1 MTANRI
7 MYWLTGLA
15 LVLTASTAQAAT
27 VQTQSTPSGLQI
39 EMQSQLQP
47 LTINQMHGWVISLTD
62 TQGQAVNNA
71 DITVTGGMPEHDH
84 GLATSPRITQQLGD
98 GQYLL
103 QGVRFHMPGLWQ
115 LELLIQVEEITYR
128 AQVELNL

>member
-1 MTANRI
+1 MMAKEIR
-7 MYWLTGLA
+7 YLLTGLA
-15 LVLTASTAQAAT
+15 LALAISPAKAANL
-27 VQTQSTPSGLQI
+27 QTQSTPSGLQI

-47 LTINQMHGWVISLTD
+47 LVINQMHGWVISLTD

-71 DITVTGGMPEHDH
+71 DITVTGGMPAHDH

-103 QGVRFHMPGLWQ
+103 QGVRFHMPGMWQ
-115 LELLIQVEEITYR
+115 LELLIQIEETTYR

>member
-1 MTANRI
+1 MMAKAIRFF
-7 MYWLTGLA
+7 LTGLVLA
-15 LVLTASTAQAAT
+15 LAISPAQAANL
-27 VQTQSTPSGLQI
+27 QTQSTPSGLQI

-47 LTINQMHGWVISLTD
+47 LVINQMHGWVISLTD
-62 TQGQAVNNA
+62 VQGQAVNNA
-71 DITVTGGMPEHDH
+71 DITVTGGMPAHDH

-103 QGVRFHMPGLWQ
+103 QGVRFHMPGIWQ
-115 LELLIQVEEITYR
+115 LELLIQIEETTYR